1 MKAFGA
7 FVEHYV
13 VGLPV
18 MFGLATLSYAV
29 LIWMALSKKDF
40 VKAKIWHRSSGF
52 SIEAGPGRS
61 SIKSDDKRTPSPV

>member
-29 LIWMALSKKDF
+29 LIWIALSKKDI
-40 VKAKIWHRSSGF
+40 VKAKIWHRTSGF
-52 SIEAGPGRS
+52 SIEARN
-61 SIKSDDKRTPSPV
+61 DKKHTEED